1 MYIEPLT
8 EITSSRLE
16 KRPVS
21 SSSVRHLAVI
31 KESRNSYKHATDEK
45 VIKRDVNINGE
56 THILDNNEVAEVNL
70 FGL

>member
-31 KESRNSYKHATDEK
+31 KESRNSYKHAIDAS
-45 VIKRDVNINGE
+45 VIEIDIKTMGK
-56 THILDNNEVAEVNL
+56 THILDDNEVAEVNL